1 MFNSSIQES
10 LFPNT
15 PIQIKVEEG
24 PHGPEYHFFVEG
36 DWDSKESLAHMLR
49 VDREKLTEKFTP
61 KKEKELVKYLA
72 SPDAPAILRTLLG
85 ELASPLTQYLTLTL
99 ITKRIT
105 ELAKINKEIWTSPV
119 LRINPNWAG
128 WSVVNG

>member
-1 MFNSSIQES
+1 VNTRIQDS

-24 PHGPEYHFFVEG
+24 PQGREYHFFVEG
-36 DWDSKESLAHMLR
+36 DWDSKESLSCMLR

-61 KKEKELVKYLA
+61 KKERELAKYLA
-72 SPDAPAILRTLLG
+72 SPDAPSILHTILG
-85 ELASPLTQYLTLTL
+85 GLDSALTQYLTLTL

-105 ELAKINKEIWTSPV
+105 ELAKINKDIWASPV
-119 LRINPNWAG
+119 LRINPKWAG
-128 WSVVNG
+128 WAVVNG